1 MVVVAVWLWRDC
13 GVVVA
18 WLCGECAGTG
28 RKLVVLV
35 LLLPHGCLATTT
47 HTNKIRT
54 HEQDQYDVYIWGR
67 EAIYYMV
74 HHHQE
79 KGFGSF
85 GDTAA
90 TVGASTLD
98 NPICGGLLG

>member
-1 MVVVAVWLWRDC
+1 MSCGCGCGC
-13 GVVVA
+13 GVVVVVLA
-18 WLCGECAGTG
+18 NVLVPDA
-28 RKLVVLV
+28 RILVVLV

-54 HEQDQYDVYIWGR
+54 HEQDQYDVYVWGR